1 VSLGAIPK
9 LDDFLDF
16 LSLLEG
22 TRGFGRGWPT
32 AFHSIS
38 FCLLTSYELLERAAG
53 RKSRRQVYPRSFET
67 PELSAAF
74 LRSVEA
80 LLLAHNL

>member
-1 VSLGAIPK
+1 MSLGAIPK

-22 TRGFGRGWPT
+22 TRGFGRGLADGFP
-32 AFHSIS
+32 FIS
-38 FCLLTSYELLERAAG
+38 FCLLTSYELLEERQG
-53 RKSRRQVYPRSFET
+53 WKSRRQVYPRSFET